1 MDYNAVIVCKMEFAM
16 IKAVFFDLF
25 QTLVRYEPPREEL
38 LARALK
44 DFGIEVA
51 PDVLS
56 HPLVSADEYIYR
68 EMARR
73 PLSQRTPEE
82 KMAIYR
88 RHQEILLEEAGITAA
103 PEVVMGVLGKMQQ
116 QKMTLVLFDDVAPTL
131 DDLKSRGLVLG
142 MVSNID
148 SDMSAVFERLGLTA
162 RLDVIVTSS
171 EAGVSKPDPG
181 IFREALR
188 RAGVR
193 PDEAVF
199 VGDQYQVDIV
209 GARGAG
215 IEGVLLDRTDFYREI
230 TDCPRIKSLA
240 ELADYLT

>member
-1 MDYNAVIVCKMEFAM
+1 MK
-16 IKAVFFDLF
+16 KAVFFDLF

-38 LARALK
+38 LAQALK
-44 DFGIEVA
+44 DFGIDVA
-51 PDVLS
+51 PDTLC
-56 HPLVSADEYIYR
+56 HPLVSADEFIYR

-82 KMAIYR
+82 KMAVYR
-88 RHQEILLEEAGITAA
+88 RHQEIVLEEAGIAAA
-103 PEVVMGVLGKMQQ
+103 PELVMGLLGKMQR
-116 QKMTLVLFDDVAPTL
+116 QKMALVLFDDVAPVL
-131 DDLKSRGLVLG
+131 EDLKSRGLVLG

-148 SDMSAVFERLGLTA
+148 SDMSAAFERLGLAA

-171 EAGVSKPDPG
+171 EAGVSKPDPA

-199 VGDQYQVDIV
+199 VGDQYQVDII

-215 IEGVLLDRTDFYREI
+215 IEGILLDRTGHYREI
-230 TDCPRIKSLA
+230 TDCPRIRSLK
-240 ELADYLT
+240 ELSDLLS